1 MATFSFELVSP
12 ERLLFTGQV
21 EQVIVPGM
29 EGDFAVMRDHMPF
42 MSALRPGVLS
52 ITADDGEKRIF
63 LRGGFA
69 DVSPSGLTVL
79 AEQAIPIEEMGPG
92 GLEAEIRQAEKDL
105 ESAGTE
111 EARRLASERL
121 AQMQELKAYLYG

>member
-52 ITADDGEKRIF
+52 ITADDGEKRMF

-92 GLEAEIRQAEKDL
+92 GLEAEIRQAEKEF
-105 ESAGTE
+105 ESAGSE

>member
-1 MATFSFELVSP
+1 MATFAFELVSP

-21 EQVIVPGM
+21 DQVIVPGM

-52 ITADDGEKRIF
+52 ITSDDGEKRIF

-69 DVSPSGLTVL
+69 DVSPNGLTVL

-92 GLEAEIRQAEKDL
+92 GLDAEIRQAEQDL